1 MNSNLEH
8 ILGEKSIPRVLQWKY
23 TSSRYNIEKSAGFF
37 TFSMSERLTKGEKGE
52 LVEKVAHYNAPESLP
67 TRPTKEDLAKFP
79 VAFSYFRLSN
89 GKSVLCR
96 TCYIGL
102 DYATSRYGNF
112 FAHALI
118 LEKGNWTNP
127 LRYFRSP
134 AFASGLTK
142 EEIELTD
149 APPPL
154 PELSVNDVPFSDKP
168 LASLAKLDEG
178 EFGVLKRMVDGFHT
192 ALRTGSNL
200 VFYLDESRLLNA
212 PALLELFLSALPE
225 EVAKKVCF
233 STYVH
238 NPSYEPLLND
248 RREYCFVAFAPSSVK
263 EHIYSDKFVSV
274 DLSGMQALAKEE
286 YRAKNVYARQL
297 SPSFVTN
304 VTPKFPN
311 PDAPLSSGID
321 DLTHNLD
328 RIRRERDS
336 DRAYLENLGTLDEL
350 LRGMTPDARGYSGV
364 WKMLY
369 ALLATHTDL
378 VYMVV
383 KKLLTNDYSGRASSA
398 QLFRE
403 ILAFSVRA
411 RLGHDNQVID
421 RDPNE
426 SIRAICAFWRKHI
439 PQDPKGLNAWRAKSY
454 EEIHGV
460 FGVDSAAAQV
470 VQKSC
475 SCIPYLYEFLEQN
488 VRSNDPALLWLTL
501 ALGVYAAVNEPSE
514 LPTGCVSALRKA
526 SARLRAS
533 ALQNQFEEVFFEKMA
548 TSIIDPDSYTPLFEF
563 LGEKDTLGPYI
574 ASGHFNECASYW
586 RQGVGVPKA
595 GEDSQEYNPLLDAP
609 VEEEEEEST
618 QLVLVDSRRVAPNT
632 KQAAKRTAAPAPT
645 TRLPGADAL
654 VLWLVNEK
662 KYEILSKQE
671 NLFKGFK
678 RKHFRRA
685 KRYFGSKAGYK
696 GSAWANFEEEK
707 FPRNYL
713 LMTFI
718 GVTLMFCLFAGGVAA
733 FFVYTTPGKN
743 LWHRLT
749 TKDLSAPEN
758 PSAGQGKDK

>member
-37 TFSMSERLTKGEKGE
+37 TFSMSERLTKEEKGE
-52 LVEKVAHYNAPESLP
+52 LVEKAAHYNAPESLP

-168 LASLAKLDEG
+168 LASLTKLDEG
-178 EFGVLKRMVDGFHT
+178 AFGVLKRMVDGFHT

-248 RREYCFVAFAPSSVK
+248 RRSTVSSRSRQVRSRS
-263 EHIYSDKFVSV
+263 IYSDKFVSV

-383 KKLLTNDYSGRASSA
+383 KKLLTND
-398 QLFRE
+398 
-403 ILAFSVRA
+403 
-411 RLGHDNQVID
+411 
-421 RDPNE
+421 
-426 SIRAICAFWRKHI
+426 
-439 PQDPKGLNAWRAKSY
+439 
-454 EEIHGV
+454 
-460 FGVDSAAAQV
+460 
-470 VQKSC
+470 
-475 SCIPYLYEFLEQN
+475 
-488 VRSNDPALLWLTL
+488 
-501 ALGVYAAVNEPSE
+501 
-514 LPTGCVSALRKA
+514 
-526 SARLRAS
+526 
-533 ALQNQFEEVFFEKMA
+533 
-548 TSIIDPDSYTPLFEF
+548 
-563 LGEKDTLGPYI
+563 
-574 ASGHFNECASYW
+574 
-586 RQGVGVPKA
+586 
-595 GEDSQEYNPLLDAP
+595 
-609 VEEEEEEST
+609 
-618 QLVLVDSRRVAPNT
+618 
-632 KQAAKRTAAPAPT
+632 
-645 TRLPGADAL
+645 
-654 VLWLVNEK
+654 
-662 KYEILSKQE
+662 
-671 NLFKGFK
+671 
-678 RKHFRRA
+678 
-685 KRYFGSKAGYK
+685 
-696 GSAWANFEEEK
+696 
-707 FPRNYL
+707 
-713 LMTFI
+713 
-718 GVTLMFCLFAGGVAA
+718 
-733 FFVYTTPGKN
+733 
-743 LWHRLT
+743 
-749 TKDLSAPEN
+749 
-758 PSAGQGKDK
+758 